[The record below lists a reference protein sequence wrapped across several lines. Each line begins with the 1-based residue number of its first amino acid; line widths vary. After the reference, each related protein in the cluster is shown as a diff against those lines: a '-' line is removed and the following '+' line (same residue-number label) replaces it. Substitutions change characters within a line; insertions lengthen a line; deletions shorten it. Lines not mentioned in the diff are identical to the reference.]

1 MNKKKLEAFKLRRK
15 GYSYNEIHKILNIP
29 KSTQS
34 GWFKNLTLSKAAQK
48 RLRSRIFEGTMRGL
62 LHHNKTQTLLA
73 IQRAKKI
80 RKEAKKEINKFST
93 NKMRLIGAVLY
104 WAEGYKRIYNGKT
117 CHVVSFSNS
126 DPRLIKIMMKFFR
139 TICHVP
145 EEKFRISLRIYPHM
159 NEKQIKS
166 FWSQLT
172 HLSLSQFQ
180 KTSYA
185 ISRASKGKRPKD
197 YLPYGTI
204 QIRIYDTK
212 LFYKIIG
219 WIDGVCNNY

>member
-1 MNKKKLEAFKLRRK
+1 MNKKKQKAFKLRRK
-15 GYSYNEIHKILNIP
+15 GYSYNEIYKILNVP

-34 GWFKNLTLSKAAQK
+34 GWFKNLILSKTAQK

-62 LHHNKTQTLLA
+62 LRHNKTQTLLA
-73 IQRAKKI
+73 IQQAKKI
-80 RKEAKKEINKFST
+80 KKEAKKEINKFST
-93 NKMRLIGAVLY
+93 NEMRLVGAVLY
-104 WAEGYKRIYNGKT
+104 WAEGYKRAYNGKT
-117 CHVVSFSNS
+117 CHAISFSNS

-145 EEKFRISLRIYPHM
+145 EKKFRISLRIYPHM
-159 NEKQIKS
+159 NERCVKD

-185 ISRASKGKRPKD
+185 ISKASKGKRPKN
-197 YLPYGTI
+197 YLPHGTI
-204 QIRIYDTK
+204 QIRIYDTR
-212 LFYKIIG
+212 LFHKIIG
-219 WIDGVCNNY
+219 WINGVYDNY